1 MQEFPRTGG
10 TSNDGRA
17 APHARLFATFKLA
30 TPYVAMVQRRAVAG
44 EARTAANVN
53 RVGLVTEDWKVE
65 VLDLPRPERP

>member
-30 TPYVAMVQRRAVAG
+30 TPYIEMVQQRTVAG
-44 EARTAANVN
+44 EARAAANVN
-53 RVGLVTEDWKVE
+53 RVGLVPEDLNRQD
-65 VLDLPRPERP
+65 LDLPRPDHP